1 MSKVFIIQIG
11 SEWLL
16 LSATFMALLE
26 LVFTITQEN
35 AFSQR
40 FHFKANRKSIGST
53 KAVLETSGIFYVTIT
68 GNYES
73 LQYFNYETNFLKKK
87 KKKENHFLKK
97 LESSFVV
104 ESTTKHIYTKQPSQ
118 KPRLLLVESLVIVF
132 FYMIFL
138 MCYAI
143 YKR

>member
-53 KAVLETSGIFYVTIT
+53 KAVLETSGIFFVTIT

>member
-1 MSKVFIIQIG
+1 MSKVFIMQIG

-16 LSATFMALLE
+16 LSATFMALFE

-40 FHFKANRKSIGST
+40 FHFKANRKSVGST
-53 KAVLETSGIFYVTIT
+53 KAALGTSGIFYVTIT

-73 LQYFNYETNFLKKK
+73 LQYFNFETNFLKKRKPFFK
-87 KKKENHFLKK
+87 KTRVK
-97 LESSFVV
+97 FVV
-104 ESTTKHIYTKQPSQ
+104 ESTTKHIYTKQLSQ
-118 KPRLLLVESLVIVF
+118 KPRLLLVESSVIF
-132 FYMIFL
+132 FYIIFL

-143 YKR
+143 IINY

>member
-53 KAVLETSGIFYVTIT
+53 KAVLETSGIFFVTIT

-73 LQYFNYETNFLKKK
+73 LQYFNYETNFLKK